1 MKITNSDQA
10 PKSISQNEIQKRL
23 KEKFGD
29 KFQSVADKKI
39 EIKDEV
45 SIISKKKIEKELSEN
60 PVIGDIGKNDPSS
73 EETQEKLK
81 AILKTGAFEF
91 NERERGALQE
101 ILGE

>member
-1 MKITNSDQA
+1 MKITNTDQTQ
-10 PKSISQNEIQKRL
+10 SISQNEIQKRL

-29 KFQSVADKKI
+29 KFQPILDKKT
-39 EIKDEV
+39 EKKDEV
-45 SIISKKKIEKELSEN
+45 SIISKKKIEKELTEN
-60 PVIGDIGKNDPSS
+60 PVIGDVGKNDPRS